1 MGIHRGPN
9 IVKDNLV
16 FGYDTGYGVTDNDTA
31 TRFYPG
37 RNTVNYLSDG
47 ISNYNIVQGTNWNGA
62 TPSYTLGTSEFGTP
76 IGTYN
81 TSGTSY
87 MYSHDYVLDD
97 DLSTLSAQTVTFSVY
112 LKRQGASATV
122 GIRIYDNIS
131 GYTTVY
137 AAATNTFQ
145 RFTMSKTLG
154 TNPTRIFVMIDNTNG
169 GIIDFH
175 SPQLEIGA
183 ASPFVDGTRSST
195 QSLID
200 LKRTTDIDVSN
211 VSFDSIGQ
219 PDFDGTDDRI
229 VASPSNISL
238 GASLTM
244 EVWIYPTGYN
254 HSRMYLMDPRGD
266 GNTNGTS
273 AYFLFDYHASPDTVH
288 VVTGN
293 NNIEVQSSN
302 FSMPLN
308 NWHNIVATRNGNS
321 WVIYHNGVSV
331 GTGTTN
337 TTSLTLNNDFRIG
350 TYASGT
356 SGQYFFE
363 GLMAVAKI
371 YDTGLSAE
379 EVKQNYNAYKN
390 RFNI

>member
-1 MGIHRGPN
+1 MATIGGPN
-9 IVKDNLV
+9 TEKDNLV
-16 FGYDTGYGVTDNDTA
+16 FGYDTGYGVADNNTS

-37 RNTVNYLSDG
+37 EPTTNQADTDAKRNW
-47 ISNYNIVQGTNWNGA
+47 GTHNGA
-62 TPSYTLGTSEFGTP
+62 TSSTTTAPEKGPGWKKLIITNINGNNYRLAQFPYLAHANGTTRTYSVEF
-76 IGTYN
+76 
-81 TSGTSY
+81 
-87 MYSHDYVLDD
+87 D
-97 DLSTLSAQTVTFSVY
+97 
-112 LKRQGASATV
+112 V
-122 GIRIYDNIS
+122 GS
-131 GYTTVY
+131 LTGY
-137 AAATNTFQ
+137 F
-145 RFTMSKTLG
+145 M
-154 TNPTRIFVMIDNTNG
+154 
-169 GIIDFH
+169 
-175 SPQLEIGA
+175 
-183 ASPFVDGTRSST
+183 FVDGTSGYAQTNVSGKGRYSTTITASGGNKSIAIFLGKSGTHSSINHVIYYKEYQVEEKPHASLFTDSTRSDT
-195 QSLID
+195 ASLID

-211 VSFDSIGQ
+211 ISFDSTGQ

-229 VASPSNISL
+229 VASPSNIVL
-238 GASLTM
+238 GTSLTM

-266 GNTNGTS
+266 GNTSGTN

-288 VVTGN
+288 VVAGN
-293 NNIEVQSSN
+293 SNIEVQSSN

-363 GLMAVAKI
+363 GLMAVAKF
-371 YDTGLSAE
+371 YNTGLSAVE
-379 EVKQNYNAYKN
+379 IKQNYNAYKN
-390 RFNI
+390 RFDI